1 MAKVR
6 VYELAKELGVESK
19 VVMAKLQDLG
29 EFVRSASST
38 VEAPVVRKLIDSIQ
52 QGDSGAKSG
61 AGKSAASAQS
71 APAAKTA
78 ASSSAP
84 RPGGAP
90 KPGPRPG
97 PVAPKP
103 GPAVPAQAQAAAAA
117 ASPAAEAA
125 PAPAPAAPEAPA
137 TPAPAAAAPQAPS
150 PAPARPASPGRPA
163 QGQGTGAGGAIP
175 PRQAPSAG
183 GSIPGRP
190 GPRPGTPG
198 QRPGGERDRGDRNDR
213 GDRGDRGQR
222 PATAGGARPGPAG
235 AQRPGQGQGQGG
247 RPGAPAPGP
256 RPAGPR
262 PGNNPFTSSGS
273 TGMQQ
278 PPRPAPRPGPP
289 AGATGGGDGGPR
301 PGMPPRPGGVPGA
314 PRPNPGMMPGRAA
327 PRPGAGQGRPGGP
340 RPGAP
345 AGGPGG
351 RSGGPRPGA
360 PAGGPGAR
368 PGGGGGGGGYGAPR
382 PGGGAPGG
390 GGGGYGGRPGG
401 GGGYGRGG
409 RAGGGGTA
417 GAFGRPG
424 GRPGRGRKSKKQR
437 RQEFDNMQAPSL
449 GGAMLPRGNGQTIR
463 LPRGASLTDFAER
476 INANPASLVQV
487 MFHLGEM
494 VTATQSVSDDVFELL
509 GQELGFTV
517 QIVSPEEEDRVLL
530 ESFDIEF
537 GENEGGEDDLRVRPP
552 VVTVMGH
559 VDHGKTRLLDAIRK
573 TNVIEGEAGGITQH
587 IGAYQ
592 VVADVA
598 GNERAITF
606 IDTPGHEAFT
616 AMRARGAKATD
627 IAILVVA
634 ADDGVMPQTIEAL
647 NHAQAADVPIVVAV
661 NKIDKEGADPTK
673 VRGQLTEY
681 GLVAEE
687 YGGET
692 MFVDISAREGL
703 NIDQLLEAVVLT
715 ADASLDLRANPD
727 MDAQGVA
734 IEANLDR
741 GRGAVATVLVQRGTL
756 RVGDSMVVGDA
767 YGRVR
772 AMMDENG
779 ESVAEAG
786 PSRPVQVLGLTSV
799 PGAGD
804 TFLVVEE
811 DRVARQ
817 IAERRATRERNAA
830 MARSRKRVSIEDWEK
845 VIKAGEV
852 QQLNIIIKGDG
863 AGSVEALED
872 SLLKLD
878 VGDEVDLRVVHRGV
892 GSITESDVDLAMA
905 SDAVILGFNVRP
917 DGRAKTKADREGVEI
932 RFYSVIYQ
940 AIEEIEAAL
949 KGMLKPEFE
958 EVQLGTAEIRAIFRS
973 SKIGNIAGCMVQDGV
988 IKRNS
993 KARLIRGG
1001 SVVADNLTIVGL
1013 RREKDDATEV
1023 REGFECGINLG
1034 SYNDIKEG
1042 DLIET
1047 FEMREKPRV

>member
-1 MAKVR
+1 VAKVR

-52 QGDSGAKSG
+52 QAESGGAKGG
-61 AGKSAASAQS
+61 ARPSTQS

-117 ASPAAEAA
+117 ASPVAE
-125 PAPAPAAPEAPA
+125 APAPAAPEV
-137 TPAPAAAAPQAPS
+137 PAAPVAETPVAEA
-150 PAPARPASPGRPA
+150 PAPARPATPGRSG
-163 QGQGTGAGGAIP
+163 QGQGQGQGQGAGGAIP
-175 PRQAPSAG
+175 PRQAPAPG
-183 GSIPGRP
+183 GSIPGRQ

-198 QRPGGERDRGDRNDR
+198 QRPGGDR
-213 GDRGDRGQR
+213 DRGDRGQR
-222 PATAGGARPGPAG
+222 PVPGGARPGPAG
-235 AQRPGQGQGQGG
+235 AQRPGQGQGAGQGG
-247 RPGAPAPGP
+247 RPGGAPTPGP

-289 AGATGGGDGGPR
+289 AGGAQGSGDGGPR

-463 LPRGASLTDFAER
+463 LPRGASLVDFAER

-530 ESFDIEF
+530 ESFDIDF
-537 GENEGGEDDLRVRPP
+537 GENEGGEEDLRVRPP

-592 VVADVA
+592 VVAEVA
-598 GNERAITF
+598 GTERAITF

-687 YGGET
+687 YGGDT

-772 AMMDENG
+772 AMMDDNG
-779 ESVAEAG
+779 ENVAEAG

-949 KGMLKPEFE
+949 KGMLKPEYE

-988 IKRNS
+988 IRRNS

-1042 DLIET
+1042 DIVET